1 MSVVNEFRRG
11 YTLIT
16 TMLVMIVLFV
26 IGAAGAMLLYYGNMT
41 SGAMINYSK
50 AYYNADYG
58 LQQVAYNVMNGACNC
73 TNNGCGMQ
81 TTTLPTG
88 GTVQVITQS
97 DANNKTCFIES
108 IGTGQTGGEVV
119 RAITVSTGG
128 SNWGA
133 LGVINGSISTSG
145 SVAINGCDYIDQCEA
160 TGLLEGPNLKLTMTG
175 NPNLYTCQNNPN
187 PNNPKGI
194 VGDPYIRKTTSTD
207 IAQLVTP
214 FNSFSQLQNYILTEV
229 ANYFGTTTNGSS
241 INAPTQNNSC
251 YCSGSATVNGS
262 SISCGSQPLSNNCS
276 IYYIGG
282 KLDVDFTNYAN
293 SGNFGS
299 NQLIYANGNINITL
313 NGNSY
318 INGGLLYT
326 PNTLNLVVNGSS
338 QIGHQSPI
346 TFIANNASIVING
359 TSSING
365 LIMINNLSNIGTGNS
380 SINGALY
387 VNNVDISNGINLSG
401 NASINFNYSVLSQIA
416 SNYSNLFNPV
426 NCYSN
431 GTQQAMLNAVTLY

>member
-1 MSVVNEFRRG
+1 MKNRG

-26 IGAAGAMLLYYGNMT
+26 IGAAGAMLVYYGNMT

-58 LQQVAYNVMNGACNC
+58 LQQVAYNVINDTCNC
-73 TNNGCGMQ
+73 TNNGCGISQ
-81 TTTLPTG
+81 TLPTG

-108 IGTGQTGGEVV
+108 IGTGETGGEVV
-119 RAITVSTGG
+119 RAITVSTGA
-128 SNWGA
+128 NWA
-133 LGVINGSISTSG
+133 TLGLINGSISTSG
-145 SVAINGCDYIDQCEA
+145 TATINGCDYVDQCEA
-160 TGLLEGPNLKLTMTG
+160 TGLLEGMHNIPITMTG
-175 NPNLYTCQNNPN
+175 AGKLSTCQNNPDLN
-187 PNNPKGI
+187 SPGI
-194 VGDPYIRKTTSTD
+194 RGNPYIRKTTYTD
-207 IAQLVTP
+207 IAQMITN

-262 SISCGSQPLSNNCS
+262 TIYCGSQPLSNNCS

-282 KLDVDFTNYAN
+282 NLDVNFTSYAN

-299 NQLIYANGNINITL
+299 NQLIYTNGNINITL
-313 NGNSY
+313 NGSAY

-338 QIGHQSPI
+338 QIGQQSPI
-346 TFIANNASIVING
+346 TFIANNGSITITG
-359 TSSING
+359 SSNIKS
-365 LIMINNLSNIGTGNS
+365 LIMINNLTNIGTGSS

-387 VNNVDISNGINLSG
+387 ANTVSASNGISLSG
-401 NASINFNYSVLSQIA
+401 SSSINFNYPVLSQIA
-416 SNYSNLFNPV
+416 SNYPNLFKPV
-426 NCYSN
+426 NCYGN
-431 GTQQAMLNAVTLY
+431 GTQQSMLNAVTLY